1 MVVGGCK
8 AGWALAYGCAFAVGR
23 DGSLLVGAL
32 FGGFSVT
39 EPFRPWT
46 ALEGFGLRRAGGIGD
61 IDLVTGVL
69 LPGLPGRGSE
79 GK

>member
-1 MVVGGCK
+1 MVG
-8 AGWALAYGCAFAVGR
+8 L

-32 FGGFSVT
+32 LGGFSVR
-39 EPFRPWT
+39 EPFRPWV
-46 ALEGFGLRRAGGIGD
+46 AGLREAGGRGD
-61 IDLVTGVL
+61 IDRAMGVL